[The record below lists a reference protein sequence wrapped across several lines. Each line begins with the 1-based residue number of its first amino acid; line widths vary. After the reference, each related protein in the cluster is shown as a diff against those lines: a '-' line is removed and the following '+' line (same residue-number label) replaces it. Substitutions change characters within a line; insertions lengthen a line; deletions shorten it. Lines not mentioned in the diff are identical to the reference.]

1 MYWNNRIRTAKLGYI
16 LLSFAM
22 CILGVIA
29 AAVPNISV
37 IWFCRVGGI
46 LMLLFGCVKIIG
58 YYANDLYCL
67 AFQHDLAF
75 GVLLIA
81 LGTVL
86 ILRTDPMIV
95 ILCTILGIFIL
106 ADALLKVQI
115 AIDSKKFGLGKW
127 WMILLSA
134 IVTGIIGFLLIYRPS
149 ESAAVLTVLL
159 GLALI
164 AEGVMNLT
172 MILIAVKLSRGR
184 FPLIIDSDT

>member
-16 LLSFAM
+16 LLSIAM
-22 CILGVIA
+22 CVLGVTA
-29 AAVPNISV
+29 AAVPNISA

-58 YYANDLYCL
+58 YCANDLYCL

-75 GVLLIA
+75 GILLIA
-81 LGTVL
+81 LGFVM

-95 ILCTILGIFIL
+95 ILCTILGMFIL

-127 WMILLSA
+127 WMILFSA

-164 AEGVMNLT
+164 TEGVMNLT
-172 MILIAVKLSRGR
+172 MILIAVKLSHGR